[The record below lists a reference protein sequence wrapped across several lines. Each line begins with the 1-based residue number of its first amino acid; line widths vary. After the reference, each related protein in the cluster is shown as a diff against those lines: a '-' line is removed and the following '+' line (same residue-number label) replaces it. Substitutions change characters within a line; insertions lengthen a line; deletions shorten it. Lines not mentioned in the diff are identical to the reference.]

1 MKPIDIERELQD
13 LVASEEMS
21 AFFDVTVP
29 LASGPVEGLCKVSRP
44 RERRSRATYLS
55 LMFVID
61 AADPTVLRGIDTHM
75 GAADWNASASA
86 IPGVDCILE
95 IPHRGST
102 AGLFLKEI
110 DVYLDGSRP
119 ADEAFLRDVLPAI
132 ARAAHLHAG
141 EVTVW
146 EDTKTAAT
154 QGGGASGQTLLSRLR
169 RFTGG
174 APR

>member
-13 LVASEEMS
+13 LVASEEVL

-29 LASGPVEGLCKVSRP
+29 LASGPIEGLCKVSRP

-61 AADPTVLRGIDTHM
+61 AADGAVLRAIDAHM
-75 GAADWNASASA
+75 GAADWNACGSAT
-86 IPGVDCILE
+86 PGVDCILE

-119 ADEAFLRDVLPAI
+119 ADAAFLRDVLQPAI
-132 ARAAHLHAG
+132 ASAAQLQVG
-141 EVTVW
+141 EITVW
-146 EDTKTAAT
+146 EDPKAAT
-154 QGGGASGQTLLSRLR
+154 AKPSAASSQTLLSRLR
-169 RFTGG
+169 RLTGG
-174 APR
+174 G